1 MMQEGDTSMYRDWKN
16 WVELNSQSLT
26 DTVLFLFSIILL
38 VLLMGWAL

>member
-26 DTVLFLFSIILL
+26 DTVLFLLSIVLL

>member
-26 DTVLFLFSIILL
+26 DTVLFLLSIILL